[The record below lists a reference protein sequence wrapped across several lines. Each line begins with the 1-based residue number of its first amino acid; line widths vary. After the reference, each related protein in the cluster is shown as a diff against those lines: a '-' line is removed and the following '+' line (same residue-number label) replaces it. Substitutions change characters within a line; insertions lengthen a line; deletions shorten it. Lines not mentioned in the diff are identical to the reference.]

1 MKRTNMAMA
10 ALATVA
16 SLAAGH
22 TPAQAQSSATPS
34 SVTLYGLLD
43 TGVDYASDASAGGH
57 SVTRVSSGGMN
68 TSRWGIRGSEDLGGG
83 LKAVYNLEGGILMDT
98 GAADGNLFKR
108 QAYVGLE
115 GKYGRLVLGRSFTSV
130 YDTVIRFD
138 PMGFAPFYSWATTGN
153 ATGPSKYGMTT
164 GFDNLVK
171 YSGSTGNFKYGVS
184 YGMGEQS
191 TGTGDGAKLATA
203 VSYETDGMGVMA
215 TWEQVN
221 GNPLAATGRRDEARV
236 FHLGAYYETGKLKF
250 WLAGR
255 GYSMEKGQAATADVK
270 ADTYWTGV
278 AYKPVPN
285 TTLTGAI
292 YYMNVKNVAAGA
304 DADPLMFV
312 ARYRYALSKRTDLY
326 ATVAYA
332 KAKHAQLVGLS
343 RDDAGFA
350 DTQRGAIV
358 GIQHRF

>member
-1 MKRTNMAMA
+1 MA
-10 ALATVA
+10 AFATVA
-16 SLAAGH
+16 SLAAGFGH
-22 TPAQAQSSATPS
+22 TCAHAQS

-43 TGVDYASDASAGGH
+43 VGVDVASDAAANGH
-57 SVTRVSSGGMN
+57 AVTRVSSGGMN
-68 TSRWGIRGSEDLGGG
+68 TSRWGIKGSEDLGGG
-83 LKAVYNLEGGILMDT
+83 LKAVFNLEGGILMDT
-98 GAADGNLFKR
+98 GAADGNRFKR
-108 QAYVGLE
+108 KAYVGLE
-115 GKYGRLVLGRSFTSV
+115 GRYGQLVLGRAFTSV

-171 YSGSTGNFKYGVS
+171 YSGSTGNWKYGVS
-184 YGMGEQS
+184 YGMGEQN
-191 TGTGDGAKLATA
+191 TGTGDGAKVAAA
-203 VSYETDGMGVMA
+203 VSYETDGLGVMA
-215 TWEQVN
+215 TWERVN
-221 GNPLAATGRRDEARV
+221 GTPVAQTGRRDEARV

-255 GYSMEKGQAATADVK
+255 GYDMEKGQAATADVK

-278 AYKPVPN
+278 AYKPVPG
-285 TTLTGAI
+285 TTLTGAV
-292 YYMNVKNVAAGA
+292 YYMNVKNMAAGA
-304 DADPLMFV
+304 DADPLLFV

-326 ATVAYA
+326 ATVGYA
-332 KAKHAQLVGLS
+332 KAKHGQLVGLS

-350 DTQRGAIV
+350 DAQRGAMV